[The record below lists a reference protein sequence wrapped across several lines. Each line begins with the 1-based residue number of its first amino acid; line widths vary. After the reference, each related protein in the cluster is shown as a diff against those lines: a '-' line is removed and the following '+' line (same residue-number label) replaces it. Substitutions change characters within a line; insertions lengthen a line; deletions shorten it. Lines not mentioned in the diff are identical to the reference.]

1 MAQPAKVKRY
11 RAGKPPLWDSQALS
25 KISVPEKTQ
34 KRDTPKE
41 KPDTR
46 LARIET
52 LELGDEQERLQR
64 HRRIIH
70 EASVIDTDTN
80 PEDVPL
86 ESLTLSDQN
95 HDSKPSVNV
104 AQRLL
109 PSENSED
116 IEKRRMKAREHAEN
130 GAEEELP
137 YEPDDEVENDEEN
150 ESSSVSDS
158 EEAQDQWNVGVVNR
172 LLPRFVKKEKRQ
184 TISEK
189 EQLQKEEERLKEEKE
204 KAVKER
210 KDRTRQLLKEA
221 IEREKTSKI
230 IEEEVVL
237 TDDDENE
244 ETQQK
249 EYELWKLRELVRIRR
264 ERDDREKWRLER
276 LEVDRLRSL
285 TDEELMNEK
294 RKNKEGL
301 KDKKYMKYLQKYYH
315 KGAFFHENIRDLEK
329 THEWTAATGEDK
341 WIDRTMLPKVMQ
353 VKNFGRAGRTK
364 YTHLKNEDTT
374 KTDDPWSS
382 VAFNPQYLMKLGGFG
397 GGFDRPA
404 KKRKIANPVIL

>member
-1 MAQPAKVKRY
+1 
-11 RAGKPPLWDSQALS
+11 
-25 KISVPEKTQ
+25 
-34 KRDTPKE
+34 
-41 KPDTR
+41 
-46 LARIET
+46 
-52 LELGDEQERLQR
+52 
-64 HRRIIH
+64 
-70 EASVIDTDTN
+70 
-80 PEDVPL
+80 
-86 ESLTLSDQN
+86 
-95 HDSKPSVNV
+95 
-104 AQRLL
+104 
-109 PSENSED
+109 
-116 IEKRRMKAREHAEN
+116 MKAREHAEN

-276 LEVDRLRSL
+276 LEVDRRRAL